1 MGLPFLGLGLGP
13 RVSKDPLHLCA
24 NTNLYSIFFSIQVY
38 VGRFEPPSADDVP
51 SEMHELMAW
60 LRAET
65 TLRSVHPVELAAL
78 MHYKLVAIHPF
89 VDGNG
94 RTARLLMNLIL
105 MQAGFPPVVIRFTDR
120 QAYYETLKAANDGDL
135 RPFIRFIARC
145 TDRTLDEYLVRLTS
159 CRTAPVSSTDV
170 VLESDAPID
179 SRRTFNSNTL
189 EDSVA
194 GDWSSDSEFDSTG
207 GVIDL
212 DDRPPE
218 VLPG

>member
-1 MGLPFLGLGLGP
+1 
-13 RVSKDPLHLCA
+13 
-24 NTNLYSIFFSIQVY
+24 
-38 VGRFEPPSADDVP
+38 
-51 SEMHELMAW
+51 MAW
-60 LRAET
+60 LRAES
-65 TLRSVHPVELAAL
+65 TLRNVHPVEIAAL

-145 TDRTLDEYLVRLTS
+145 TDRTLDEYLIRLTS
-159 CRTAPVSSTDV
+159 CGTTTVSSTDV
-170 VLESDAPID
+170 VIETDTPND
-179 SRRTFNSNTL
+179 SSWRASNSNVL
-189 EDSVA
+189 DESSVNGWA
-194 GDWSSDSEFDSTG
+194 NDEEFSRNTG

-212 DDRPPE
+212 DDRPPATVAE
-218 VLPG
+218 